1 MFTAYET
8 DSIEIM
14 RNKLMK
20 RGPSSLDDEEL
31 LGLVLGGRADRKIW
45 EEVCGTLKKN
55 MWLLRKDFSS
65 IFGMLLNIKG
75 VGAARVSL
83 IAAAIEFG
91 SRLMNE
97 GTHSI
102 KQVRDILPYISY
114 LTKKTQECFV
124 CINLNGGNRVISSRV
139 VTIGLVDQALV
150 HPREVFSDAVKER
163 AAKVIVAHNH
173 PAGVLSP
180 SEEDIQITK
189 NLLHASQILGIAF
202 LDHIIVT
209 EEDYYSFREEGL
221 L

>member
-1 MFTAYET
+1 
-8 DSIEIM
+8 M
-14 RNKLMK
+14 RNKLVR
-20 RGPSSLDDEEL
+20 RGPSSLTDEEL
-31 LGLVLGGRADRKIW
+31 LGVVLGGRVDWKNSAQVFDA
-45 EEVCGTLKKN
+45 LKKN
-55 MWLLRKDFSS
+55 MWLLKRDFSS
-65 IFGMLLNIKG
+65 FFKMLLNIKG
-75 VGAARVSL
+75 VGPSKASL
-83 IAAAIEFG
+83 IGAAIELG

-97 GTHSI
+97 RTPSI
-102 KQVRDILPYISY
+102 TQVRDILPYISY
-114 LTKKTQECFV
+114 LTKKSQECFV

-150 HPREVFSDAVKER
+150 HPREVFSEAVKER

-189 NLLHASQILGIAF
+189 NLLSASKILGITF

-209 EEDYYSFREEGL
+209 EDDYYSFREEGL

>member
-1 MFTAYET
+1 MSNIHET
-8 DSIEIM
+8 DSSEII
-14 RNKLMK
+14 RKKLMK
-20 RGPSSLDDEEL
+20 RGPASLEDEEL
-31 LGLVLGGRADRKIW
+31 FGIVLGGQADQHILK
-45 EEVCGTLKKN
+45 EAFGTIKN
-55 MWLLRKDFSS
+55 NIWLLKRDFSS
-65 IFGMLLNIKG
+65 FFRMLLNIRG
-75 VGAARVSL
+75 VGAAKASL
-83 IAAAIEFG
+83 IAAAIELG

-97 GTHSI
+97 RTPSI
-102 KQVRDILPYISY
+102 TQARDIIPYISY
-114 LTKKTQECFV
+114 LTKKSQECFV

-150 HPREVFSDAVKER
+150 HPREVFSEAVKES

-189 NLLHASQILGIAF
+189 NLLNASQILGIAF

-209 EEDYYSFREEGL
+209 DEDYYSFREEGL